1 MTVSRS
7 VQVPMALL
15 LLAVTFACGDGTASR
30 SDAAADSGSTG
41 GEKLAPELV
50 GISSWI
56 NSEPFTLE
64 SQRGKVVLLDIWTYT
79 CINCIRTFPYLKAW
93 HEKYSDEGLVII
105 GVHSPE
111 FEFEKEYENVAAAAK
126 EFGLEYPIVQDN
138 DFEMFDALENRFWPA
153 KYLVDKD
160 GYIRY
165 SHFGEG
171 EYLETEEKIR
181 ELLMETGAAVSQI
194 ATDHTAEPEID
205 PAARQR
211 DRARALTRELYAGY
225 ERNYG
230 AIRVRRQPYVRH
242 EEFYRQEDVAA
253 AYEDPGDHENQYIYL
268 HGLWRNGPESLTHAR
283 DTAAFEDY
291 MAIKFFATTV
301 NVVMSTESGT
311 PYEVRVTMDGRPLDS
326 VEAGAD
332 VKFDDGGNSYI
343 LVDRPDMYRLVKLSE
358 FSGHELKLSS
368 NSSDFSVFAF
378 TFGAYM
384 DPPALNLRVGH
395 TSGTPDAVG
404 GRL

>member
-1 MTVSRS
+1 MAVHFITVSRN

-15 LLAVTFACGDGTASR
+15 LLAVTTIACGGGTASR
-30 SDAAADSGSTG
+30 SDAAADSGRAG

-50 GISSWI
+50 GISGWI

-79 CINCIRTFPYLKAW
+79 CINCIRTVPYLKAW

-111 FEFEKEYENVAAAAK
+111 FEFEKDYENVAAAAK

-181 ELLMETGAAVSQI
+181 ELLMESGAAVSQI
-194 ATDHTAEPEID
+194 ATDRTAEPEID

-230 AIRVRRQPYVRH
+230 AVRVRRQPYVRH
-242 EEFYRQEDVAA
+242 EEFYRQQDVAA

-268 HGLWRNGPESLTHAR
+268 HGRWRNGPESLTHAR

-301 NVVMSTESGT
+301 NVVLSPESGT
-311 PYEVRVTMDGRPLDS
+311 PYEVRVMIDS
-326 VEAGAD
+326 
-332 VKFDDGGNSYI
+332 
-343 LVDRPDMYRLVKLSE
+343 LVKTRFE
-358 FSGHELKLSS
+358 E
-368 NSSDFSVFAF
+368 V
-378 TFGAYM
+378 
-384 DPPALNLRVGH
+384 PAI
-395 TSGTPDAVG
+395 
-404 GRL
+404 